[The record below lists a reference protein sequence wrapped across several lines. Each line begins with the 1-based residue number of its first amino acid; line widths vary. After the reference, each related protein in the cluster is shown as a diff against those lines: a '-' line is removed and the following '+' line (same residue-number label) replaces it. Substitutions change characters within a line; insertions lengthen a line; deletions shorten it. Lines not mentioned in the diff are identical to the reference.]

1 MPAHLLK
8 CTSFSHAVSNEYGPE
23 QLDLTG
29 EVRMSTDSSFQDQPQ
44 GSDPTTPDPMIDDP
58 ILDPDDPKKYD
69 PLSKPDADRPDGWED
84 HEREPPEADEQTPLS
99 DDRR

>member
-1 MPAHLLK
+1 
-8 CTSFSHAVSNEYGPE
+8 
-23 QLDLTG
+23 
-29 EVRMSTDSSFQDQPQ
+29 MSTDSSFQDEPQ

-69 PLSKPDADRPDGWED
+69 PLSNPDADSPEGWED
-84 HEREPPEADEQTPLS
+84 QEREPPEADEQTPLS